1 MKKSIVAFAL
11 AAAFTGSV
19 AAQSYTDNC
28 RIAVGWWTVTTSGAT
43 GATLSTMNNSG
54 GFAQKAGT
62 KMVASCSV
70 PKNKGISITLDGP
83 MSVDECSVYND
94 LGASDS
100 KLAASK
106 LPDAK
111 SKLGFLYTK
120 INTLAGDGKLTAL
133 AAAEISGAVLTAYNC
148 VDALIGSP

>member
-1 MKKSIVAFAL
+1 MA
-11 AAAFTGSV
+11 
-19 AAQSYTDNC
+19 
-28 RIAVGWWTVTTSGAT
+28 
-43 GATLSTMNNSG
+43 NSG

-62 KMVASCSV
+62 KMVASCTV
-70 PKNKGISITLDGP
+70 PKTKGISVTFDGP

-100 KLAASK
+100 KLAVGK

-120 INTLAGDGKLTAL
+120 INTLAGDGKLTAT
-133 AAAEISGAVLTAYNC
+133 AAGQISGAVSTAYNC
-148 VDALIGSP
+148 VDKLLSQ